1 MSRRAGWEY
10 LPAGSLLR
18 RMASSLAAP
27 DPPQARPHPMRGP
40 ASPESVVRSGEQKEH
55 RVAAPLE
62 DTAAV
67 VVRDRQKLCEAIV
80 EDIVDL
86 LGSHL
91 AAACQSLAHRGE
103 ARDVDE
109 GERPLGLGVRRGGAG
124 SQPFDQERRDVRPQG
139 PVCVLDR
146 SCHAPP
152 FHGRGHA
159 TRYGRP
165 HGDVHRMANFLSYVQ
180 VPSLSFGPRKPNK
193 SGRIGTCNRSW
204 SRQIWPWGFSKGPL
218 RWFTRSLH
226 GSGSALKPYGCAGGW
241 IAFVFERPCNRN
253 TLRCSVLAIPF
264 LEVTPGPRL
273 PPRGKGAAS
282 RRRRPIR
289 GG

>member
-1 MSRRAGWEY
+1 
-10 LPAGSLLR
+10 
-18 RMASSLAAP
+18 
-27 DPPQARPHPMRGP
+27 MRGP

-180 VPSLSFGPRKPNK
+180 VPSLSFGPR
-193 SGRIGTCNRSW
+193 
-204 SRQIWPWGFSKGPL
+204 

-289 GG
+289 GGREL